1 MEWEAFKFIWTTVL
15 TVGMAIIGF
24 IWKNLVDKVEKVHDR
39 AENLEKELTKV
50 KVDYVQKEEINRI
63 ENRIDTRF
71 VEMKEFILQ
80 IVRK

>member
-15 TVGMAIIGF
+15 TLGMGVIGF
-24 IWKNLVDKVEKVHDR
+24 IWKNLMEKVDKAHDKT
-39 AENLEKELTKV
+39 ENLERELTKV
-50 KVDYVQKEEINRI
+50 KVEYVQKEEINRI

>member
-24 IWKNLVDKVEKVHDR
+24 IWKNLVDKVEKAHDR
-39 AENLEKELTKV
+39 TENLEKELTKV
-50 KVDYVQKEEINRI
+50 KVEYVQKEEINRI
-63 ENRIDTRF
+63 ESRIDTRF

>member
-15 TVGMAIIGF
+15 TVGMGVIGF
-24 IWKNLVDKVEKVHDR
+24 IWKNLMDKVEKGHEKTD
-39 AENLEKELTKV
+39 ALERELTKV